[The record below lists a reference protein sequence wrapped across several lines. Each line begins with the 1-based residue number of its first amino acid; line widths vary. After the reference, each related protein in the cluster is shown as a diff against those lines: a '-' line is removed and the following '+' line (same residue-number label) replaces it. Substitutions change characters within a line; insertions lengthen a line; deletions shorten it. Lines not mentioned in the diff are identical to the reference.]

1 MTTIQG
7 GFTMIIGE
15 RIKRIRTFRNF
26 TQGTLGE
33 ALGFEPKNAA
43 VRIAQYESNYRA
55 PKDDMILQMA
65 DILNIHPACL
75 RNLTGDTT
83 LDLIESLFWLEE
95 EKGYEI
101 INLTELGDVYK
112 DSEVSMTYNEAKRT
126 STISPISLIFQDET
140 LNFHMFEWN
149 KKKQELASGKIT
161 KEEYFQWKITWPHA

>member
-1 MTTIQG
+1 
-7 GFTMIIGE
+7 
-15 RIKRIRTFRNF
+15 
-26 TQGTLGE
+26 
-33 ALGFEPKNAA
+33 
-43 VRIAQYESNYRA
+43 
-55 PKDDMILQMA
+55 MILQMA

-140 LNFHMFEWN
+140 LNYHMFEWN